1 MLRSAT
7 AQAGQKSVTAPQTQ
21 GAEEIIAGRLTQTE
35 WMRMLVQEEAV
46 DAVAELMEELLSRV
60 MDSCFRVD
68 IKRQV
73 NKTSNALLEL
83 YFIIAIHYA
92 AL

>member
-1 MLRSAT
+1 
-7 AQAGQKSVTAPQTQ
+7 
-21 GAEEIIAGRLTQTE
+21 
-35 WMRMLVQEEAV
+35 MLVQEEAV